1 MGADLRVTLNVLRVL
16 GVLYARMD
24 AEHYGLELSKAAG
37 LSNGALYP
45 ILDKLEDHGLVVAR
59 WEELDERAAGRRRR
73 CYYRLT
79 AQGFALAEQELRQV
93 RTLGQAPVGVRHA

>member
-1 MGADLRVTLNVLRVL
+1 MGTDLRITLNVLRVL

-24 AEHYGLELSKAAG
+24 AEHYGLELAKVAG

-45 ILDKLEDHGLVVAR
+45 ILDKLEGRGLIVAR
-59 WEELDERAAGRRRR
+59 WEELDEHAAGRRRR

-79 AQGFALAEQELRQV
+79 AQGLALAEQELWQV